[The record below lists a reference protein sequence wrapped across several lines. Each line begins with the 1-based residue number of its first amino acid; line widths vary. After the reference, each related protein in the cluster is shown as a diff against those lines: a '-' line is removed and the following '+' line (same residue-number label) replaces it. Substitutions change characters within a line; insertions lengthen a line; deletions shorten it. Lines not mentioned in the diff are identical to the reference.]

1 VFAAGLLLAL
11 LLLAS
16 GAGAQAVVAPVSQ
29 FDLTGFLQEATVDTA
44 ADVLSGGT
52 LKLNGHVITV
62 PRNTVVILPA
72 AALTWQQLF
81 ELAPAPYGPTQ
92 TGMALADLPAPLS
105 TYEVR
110 VIGNRVVSGAADSYI
125 AGLVSISQQT
135 LSTGQGYINFIDYAN
150 GEMRVGGAVG
160 SSTTGARVRINDPVL
175 PSLGTGR
182 YSKGLSPDV
191 RFTSDQ
197 DNPTIRTET
206 GFPMCLPRVAPTP
219 AQADLR
225 CPERNRPKDALG
237 VFQTIFTFPPPAGV
251 VPGGAD
257 PRLQMPF
264 EVGDYVSF
272 AGTLVTDNL
281 ATPTVG
287 PYPGTAATYI
297 SAHTIVAN
305 LGVYTAPGSDPAYLA
320 VDVTLLGVG
329 GITIAG
335 VAEAT
340 VRTRF
345 EGFSTDPTRNVHLFG
360 IDVDC
365 ATGATTDRDWGS
377 VTVDQ
382 GAAAGGAVK
391 GRWRFIP
398 PSKVLTINPNG
409 FLPPTREVRAAIFSG
424 EAPGNFAAPFTL
436 ATQPTFA
443 NGLITG
449 QYRAPITE
457 YLFPEQVVGNP
468 IPPDNF
474 ETFPFLAQGGL
485 TVGGAV
491 TGQLA
496 PWPGNPVPLQC
507 AGAIAPIADA
517 GPAQTVASLANV
529 TLNGGASTGTSL
541 LYTWDQILTGTEP
554 VVNLVVGANPAI
566 ATFTAPAVTAITTLT
581 FQLTASNAVGTSSST
596 TTVTINP
603 AAAPTASA
611 GAAQTIQE
619 TVASPSPLVT
629 LNGSATSNPG
639 ALPLTYHW
647 SQTSGPLVVLSTN
660 NSPAASHPTFSA
672 PILAV
677 GAAPAVLSFTLVIT
691 SSANVSSAPSFTT
704 VTLLPP
710 PDVVTITG
718 VEYRTGKQRLTIDA
732 TSSVVSPTI
741 SLILQTF
748 NVAGGTRPGATLTNL
763 GGGAYQLVLVGVPQ
777 PSGTVTVTSTAG
789 GSATSP
795 ITRLRQ

>member
-1 VFAAGLLLAL
+1 
-11 LLLAS
+11 
-16 GAGAQAVVAPVSQ
+16 
-29 FDLTGFLQEATVDTA
+29 
-44 ADVLSGGT
+44 
-52 LKLNGHVITV
+52 
-62 PRNTVVILPA
+62 
-72 AALTWQQLF
+72 
-81 ELAPAPYGPTQ
+81 
-92 TGMALADLPAPLS
+92 MALADLPAPLS

-110 VIGNRVVSGAADSYI
+110 VIGNRVVSGASDSYI
-125 AGLVSISQQT
+125 AGLVSVSQQT
-135 LSTGQGYINFIDYAN
+135 PNAGQGYINFIDYAN

-237 VFQTIFTFPPPAGV
+237 IFQTIFTFPAPAAV

-264 EVGDYVSF
+264 EVGDYISF

-287 PYPGTAATYI
+287 PYPGTAATYV

-305 LGVYTAPGSDPAYLA
+305 LGVYTAPGADPAYLA

-329 GITIAG
+329 GISIAG
-335 VAEAT
+335 VAAAT
-340 VRTRF
+340 VRTSF

-398 PSKVLTINPNG
+398 PSKVLTINPSG
-409 FLPPTREVRAAIFSG
+409 FL
-424 EAPGNFAAPFTL
+424 
-436 ATQPTFA
+436 
-443 NGLITG
+443 
-449 QYRAPITE
+449 
-457 YLFPEQVVGNP
+457 
-468 IPPDNF
+468 
-474 ETFPFLAQGGL
+474 
-485 TVGGAV
+485 
-491 TGQLA
+491 
-496 PWPGNPVPLQC
+496 
-507 AGAIAPIADA
+507 
-517 GPAQTVASLANV
+517 
-529 TLNGGASTGTSL
+529 
-541 LYTWDQILTGTEP
+541 
-554 VVNLVVGANPAI
+554 
-566 ATFTAPAVTAITTLT
+566 
-581 FQLTASNAVGTSSST
+581 
-596 TTVTINP
+596 
-603 AAAPTASA
+603 
-611 GAAQTIQE
+611 
-619 TVASPSPLVT
+619 
-629 LNGSATSNPG
+629 
-639 ALPLTYHW
+639 
-647 SQTSGPLVVLSTN
+647 
-660 NSPAASHPTFSA
+660 
-672 PILAV
+672 
-677 GAAPAVLSFTLVIT
+677 
-691 SSANVSSAPSFTT
+691 TT
-704 VTLLPP
+704 VTLVPP

-718 VEYRTGKQRLTIDA
+718 VEYRIGKQRLTITA

-741 SLILQTF
+741 DLILQTF
-748 NVAGGTRPGATLTNL
+748 NVPGGTRPGGALTNL
-763 GGGAYQLVLVGVPQ
+763 GGGAYSIALVGVPQ
-777 PSGTVTVTSTAG
+777 PSGAVTVTSTAG

-795 ITRLRQ
+795 VTRLRP